1 MSYVQPT
8 TETFKVRFP
17 EFSSVGGALID
28 LVIDEAVSVVGDTWL
43 EKDRARAQ
51 MLLVAHNL
59 SMEGEPQRSAST
71 LSGETPDNPQQG
83 AISSIKV
90 GDVDIS
96 YSNRP
101 SQSNPG
107 TGVIANELLKT
118 SYGVRYLEIMKLNFR
133 GPVAI

>member
-8 TETFKVRFP
+8 AETFKIRFP
-17 EFSSVGGALID
+17 EFGSVGDALID

-59 SMEGEPQRSAST
+59 SMEGEPQRSVST

-90 GDVDIS
+90 GDVAIS

-101 SQSNPG
+101 SQNNPG
-107 TGVIANELLKT
+107 TGAIGNELLKT
-118 SYGVRYLEIMKLNFR
+118 SYGARYLEILKLNFR
-133 GPVAI
+133 GPIAI